1 MDAPLLPP
9 LEVLNGLLKN
19 EFLLVDARS
28 EGEFAKG
35 NIPGSIN
42 IPLLNNEDRHL
53 IGIEYK
59 AKGQQAA
66 VDMGFERVGPR
77 FSSLLRRAREAHA
90 ASGKPLVVL
99 CWRGGLRSQ
108 VLAWVL
114 HTAGLPV
121 SRSRGGYKHLRS
133 MLLQTF
139 HKTFAYRVVAGKTG
153 AGKTETLHA
162 LHRMGQQVC
171 DLEGLA
177 SHRGSAFGSLGLQ
190 PQPTQEQFENN
201 LGLMLFGFRA
211 ENPVWLEHESR
222 MIGRIC
228 LPQPFFEIMQKAP
241 HVALEVAFAERSLR
255 ILKDYGNFPVSR
267 LEESTRALQRRL
279 GGLAVSESVQALN
292 EGRLHDWLKPLLA
305 YYDKA
310 YDQHWQL
317 TPANLKHTLSK
328 GITPEER
335 ALELM
340 KWLEANG

>member
-1 MDAPLLPP
+1 MDAPLMSPK
-9 LEVLNGLLKN
+9 EVLSGLQASN
-19 EFLLVDARS
+19 LLLIDARS

-59 AKGQQAA
+59 TKGQQAA

-77 FSSLLRRAREAHA
+77 FSMLIQTAREAHA
-90 ASGKPLVVL
+90 QFKRPLVVL

-108 VLAWVL
+108 VLSWLL

-121 SRSRGGYKHLRS
+121 SRSAGGYKQLRFL
-133 MLLQTF
+133 LLQALAQPL
-139 HKTFAYRVVAGKTG
+139 AYRVVAGKTG
-153 AGKTETLHA
+153 SGKTETLHA
-162 LHRMGQQVC
+162 LQGMGQQVC

-177 SHRGSAFGSLGLQ
+177 SHRGSAFGAIGLD

-201 LGLMLFGFRA
+201 LGLMIFGFSA
-211 ENPVWLEHESR
+211 EKAVWLEHESR

-228 LPQPFFEIMQKAP
+228 LPLTFYERMQGAP
-241 HVALEVAFAERSLR
+241 HVALEVPLAERMHR
-255 ILKDYGNFPVSR
+255 ILKDYGNFPTAR

-279 GGLAVSESVQALN
+279 GGLAVSESVQALH
-292 EGRLHDWLKPLLA
+292 EGRLEDWLKPLLM

-310 YDQHWQL
+310 YHQHWQQIPVEQQQL
-317 TPANLKHTLSK
+317 LEEGQTPL
-328 GITPEER
+328 ER
-335 ALELM
+335 ALFLM

>member
-1 MDAPLLPP
+1 MSPKEVFSGLQASNLL
-9 LEVLNGLLKN
+9 LI
-19 EFLLVDARS
+19 DARS

-59 AKGQQAA
+59 TKGQQAA

-77 FSSLLRRAREAHA
+77 FSSLIRRAREAHGVY
-90 ASGKPLVVL
+90 GKPLVVL

-121 SRSRGGYKHLRS
+121 GRSKGGYKNLRGL
-133 MLLQTF
+133 LLQTF
-139 HKTFAYRVVAGKTG
+139 SKPLAYCVVAGKTG

-162 LHRMGQQVC
+162 LQRMGQQVC

-177 SHRGSAFGSLGLQ
+177 SHRGSAFGGIGLE

-201 LGLMLFGFRA
+201 LGLMLFGFR
-211 ENPVWLEHESR
+211 EDKPVWLEHESR
-222 MIGRIC
+222 MIGRLC
-228 LPQPFFEIMQKAP
+228 LPPPFFETMQTAP

-255 ILKDYGNFPVSR
+255 ILKDYGNFPIPR

-279 GGLAVSESVQALN
+279 GGLAVSESVQALH
-292 EGRLHDWLKPLLA
+292 EGRLHDWLKPLLD

-310 YDQHWQL
+310 YDQHWQNI
-317 TPANLKHTLSK
+317 PVNLQHALSN
-328 GITPEER
+328 GNTPEER